1 MNVVLNNSY
10 LLINPENEGVKKE
23 PQTGNHNTL
32 WGIDYFI
39 LNEQKFIE
47 DNIEEIVEIM
57 VKTRSLLRL

>member
-23 PQTGNHNTL
+23 PRTGNHNTL

-39 LNEQKFIE
+39 MNEQTFIE

-57 VKTRSLLRL
+57 VKTRAILAK